1 MLLKIVKLNS
11 VLPLLSRDISMCPNC
26 EREHICYC
34 EQQNVLMVINK
45 DIGLNS
51 FTIKY

>member
-11 VLPLLSRDISMCPNC
+11 VLLLLSRDISMCPNC
-26 EREHICYC
+26 EQEHICYC